1 MNPSLFRVLGITSL
15 IIMALVM
22 SVSPDVFAKDGRG
35 RSGGYRGGCHTCASG
50 MKFAEMNL
58 SPMPKDQHS
67 GRIFFYRTSVLGA
80 ALRPDINL
88 NGTKIGDAIAQGFFY
103 VDRPP
108 GNYEVV
114 TSTEVD
120 RKVTF
125 VLENG
130 QTRFV
135 KFSVSRG
142 FFVGHVYGELVD
154 SAVGMEEIMECK
166 YTGADAVPK

>member
-1 MNPSLFRVLGITSL
+1 MIKGLRLFACCLVALTLSACASGPKFTEMNPSI
-15 IIMALVM
+15 
-22 SVSPDVFAKDGRG
+22 
-35 RSGGYRGGCHTCASG
+35 
-50 MKFAEMNL
+50 
-58 SPMPKDQHS
+58 MPKDQDS
-67 GRIFFYRTSVLGA
+67 GRIFFYRTTVFGA
-80 ALRPDINL
+80 ALQPDIRL
-88 NGTKIGDAIAQGFFY
+88 NGIKVGESIAQGFFY

-125 VLENG
+125 VLEKA

-135 KFSVSRG
+135 KFSVSMG

-154 SAVGMEEIMECK
+154 TAVGEEEINECK
-166 YTGADAVPK
+166 YAGIEEPPK

>member
-1 MNPSLFRVLGITSL
+1 MLKGIRLFACCLVALTLSACASGVKFIEMNPST
-15 IIMALVM
+15 
-22 SVSPDVFAKDGRG
+22 
-35 RSGGYRGGCHTCASG
+35 
-50 MKFAEMNL
+50 
-58 SPMPKDQHS
+58 MPKDQDS
-67 GRIFFYRTSVLGA
+67 GRIFFYRTTVLGA

-88 NGTKIGDAIAQGFFY
+88 NGTKVGDAIAQGFFY

-125 VLENG
+125 VLEKG

-135 KFSVSRG
+135 KFSVSMG
-142 FFVGHVYGELVD
+142 FFAGHVYGELVD
-154 SAVGMEEIMECK
+154 SAEGLEEIKECK
-166 YTGADAVPK
+166 FTGANDVPK

>member
-1 MNPSLFRVLGITSL
+1 M
-15 IIMALVM
+15 
-22 SVSPDVFAKDGRG
+22 
-35 RSGGYRGGCHTCASG
+35 
-50 MKFAEMNL
+50 
-58 SPMPKDQHS
+58 
-67 GRIFFYRTSVLGA
+67 GA

-88 NGTKIGDAIAQGFFY
+88 NGTKVGDSIAQGFFY

-125 VLENG
+125 VLEKE

-135 KFSVSRG
+135 KFSVSMG
-142 FFVGHVYGELVD
+142 FFAGHVYGELVD
-154 SAVGMEEIMECK
+154 SAMGLEEIKDCK
-166 YTGADAVPK
+166 YTGAEESPK

>member
-1 MNPSLFRVLGITSL
+1 MIKGLRLFACCLVALTLSACASGLKFTEMNPSI
-15 IIMALVM
+15 
-22 SVSPDVFAKDGRG
+22 
-35 RSGGYRGGCHTCASG
+35 
-50 MKFAEMNL
+50 
-58 SPMPKDQHS
+58 MPKDQDS
-67 GRIFFYRTSVLGA
+67 GRIFFYRTTVFGA
-80 ALRPDINL
+80 ALQPDIRL
-88 NGTKIGDAIAQGFFY
+88 NGIKVGNSIAQGFFY

-125 VLENG
+125 VLEKA

-135 KFSVSRG
+135 KFSVSMG

-154 SAVGMEEIMECK
+154 TAVGEEEIKECK
-166 YTGADAVPK
+166 YAGIKEPPK

>member
-1 MNPSLFRVLGITSL
+1 MERVRLFSCCLLMLTLSACASGVKFTEMNPSAIPT
-15 IIMALVM
+15 
-22 SVSPDVFAKDGRG
+22 
-35 RSGGYRGGCHTCASG
+35 
-50 MKFAEMNL
+50 
-58 SPMPKDQHS
+58 DQES

-80 ALRPDINL
+80 ALRPDIRVNE
-88 NGTKIGDAIAQGFFY
+88 TKVGEAIAQGFFY

-125 VLENG
+125 VLEKG

-135 KFSVSRG
+135 KFSVSMG

-154 SAVGMEEIMECK
+154 PAVGLEEIKDCK
-166 YTGADAVPK
+166 YTGAEESSK

>member
-1 MNPSLFRVLGITSL
+1 VKFTEMNPST
-15 IIMALVM
+15 
-22 SVSPDVFAKDGRG
+22 
-35 RSGGYRGGCHTCASG
+35 
-50 MKFAEMNL
+50 
-58 SPMPKDQHS
+58 MPKDQDS
-67 GRIFFYRTSVLGA
+67 GRIFFYRTTVLGA
-80 ALRPDINL
+80 ALQPDIRL
-88 NGTKIGDAIAQGFFY
+88 NGTKVGDSIAQGFFY

-125 VLENG
+125 VLEEE

-135 KFSVSRG
+135 RFSVSMG

-154 SAVGMEEIMECK
+154 SAEGLEEIKECK
-166 YTGADAVPK
+166 YTGAEESTK

>member
-1 MNPSLFRVLGITSL
+1 MIKGFRLFACCIV
-15 IIMALVM
+15 ALTL
-22 SVSPDVFAKDGRG
+22 SA
-35 RSGGYRGGCHTCASG
+35 CASG
-50 MKFAEMNL
+50 MKFTEMNP
-58 SPMPKDQHS
+58 STAPKDQDT
-67 GRIFFYRTSVLGA
+67 GRIFFYRTTVLGA
-80 ALRPDINL
+80 ALQPDIRL
-88 NGTKIGDAIAQGFFY
+88 NGTKVGDAIAQGFFY

-125 VLENG
+125 VLDKG

-135 KFSVSRG
+135 RFSVSMG

-154 SAVGMEEIMECK
+154 SAVGLEEIKECK
-166 YTGADAVPK
+166 YTGAEESPK

>member
-1 MNPSLFRVLGITSL
+1 MERVRLFSCCLLMLTLSACASGVKFTEMNPSAIP
-15 IIMALVM
+15 A
-22 SVSPDVFAKDGRG
+22 
-35 RSGGYRGGCHTCASG
+35 
-50 MKFAEMNL
+50 
-58 SPMPKDQHS
+58 DQES

-80 ALRPDINL
+80 ALRPDIRVNE
-88 NGTKIGDAIAQGFFY
+88 TKVGEAIAQGFFY

-125 VLENG
+125 VLEKG

-135 KFSVSRG
+135 KFSVSMG

-154 SAVGMEEIMECK
+154 PAVGLEEIKDCK
-166 YTGADAVPK
+166 YTGAEESSK

>member
-1 MNPSLFRVLGITSL
+1 MLKGIRLFACCLV
-15 IIMALVM
+15 ALTL
-22 SVSPDVFAKDGRG
+22 SA
-35 RSGGYRGGCHTCASG
+35 CASG
-50 MKFAEMNL
+50 VKFIEMN
-58 SPMPKDQHS
+58 PGTMPKDQNS
-67 GRIFFYRTSVLGA
+67 GRIFFYRTTVLGA

-88 NGTKIGDAIAQGFFY
+88 NGTKVGDAIAQGFFY
-103 VDRPP
+103 VDRPA

-125 VLENG
+125 VLEKG

-135 KFSVSRG
+135 KFSVSMG

-154 SAVGMEEIMECK
+154 SAEGLEDIKECK
-166 YTGADAVPK
+166 YTGASEAPK